1 MKRLYYNM
9 QQLDDNTREMQK
21 MDSKEKIRQKINE
34 MLDKIETDE
43 LLNRIYRF
51 IKYIY
56 IHRT

>member
-1 MKRLYYNM
+1 M